1 MIAQVTGLVVARG
14 ADGVVVDV
22 GGVGYEVMLPPIV
35 EQALGELSDG
45 SPLDLRIA
53 YHATRDQPVPVLYGF
68 TRDEEKRFWEL
79 LKSAP
84 KVGPKSAARAMVLPI
99 NRIAQ
104 AIQEGNRQLVDS
116 LPGISAEG
124 AEKIIASL
132 RKRVAPFAALAEA
145 TAAPPPAS
153 DDELER
159 LAVALLVEMGI
170 KRPDAARD
178 VARLLKQQP
187 DLRTVE
193 DLVMEYFRKTP
204 AK

>member
-1 MIAQVTGLVVARG
+1 MIVSLRG
-14 ADGVVVDV
+14 VYGGRGSDGIVLDV
-22 GGVGYEVMLPPIV
+22 NGVGYEVFLPPIV
-35 EQALGELSDG
+35 EQALGELIDG
-45 SPLDLRIA
+45 APVDLRIA

-68 TRDEEKRFWEL
+68 IRDEERRFWEL
-79 LKSAP
+79 LRSAP

-99 NRIAQ
+99 HRIAQ

-132 RKRVAPFAALAEA
+132 RKRVAPFAALEEPAVP
-145 TAAPPPAS
+145 PPPAS
-153 DDELER
+153 EEELVR

-170 KRPDAARD
+170 RRPDAVRD
-178 VARLLKQQP
+178 VARLRQDHPELH
-187 DLRTVE
+187 TVE

-204 AK
+204 

>member
-1 MIAQVTGLVVARG
+1 MIVALRG
-14 ADGVVVDV
+14 VYRGRVADGVVVDV
-22 GGVGYEVMLPPIV
+22 AGVGYEVVLPPIV

-53 YHATRDQPVPVLYGF
+53 YYATRDQPVPVLYGF
-68 TRDEEKRFWEL
+68 TRDGEKRFWEL

-84 KVGPKSAARAMVLPI
+84 RVGPKSAARAMVLPI

-104 AIQEGNRQLVDS
+104 AIVDGNRQLVDS

-132 RKRVAPFAALAEA
+132 RKRMAPFAALEEA
-145 TAAPPPAS
+145 AAPPPPAS
-153 DDELER
+153 GEELER

-178 VARLLKQQP
+178 VARLLKEQP
-187 DLRTVE
+187 ELRAVE
-193 DLVMEYFRKTP
+193 DLVMEYFKKTR
-204 AK
+204 

>member
-1 MIAQVTGLVVARG
+1 MIVSLRG
-14 ADGVVVDV
+14 AYRGRGVDGIVVDV
-22 GGVGYEVMLPPIV
+22 NGVGYEVFVPPIV
-35 EQALGELSDG
+35 EQALGELADG
-45 SPLDLRIA
+45 SIVDLRIA

-99 NRIAQ
+99 PKIAQ

-132 RKRVAPFAALAEA
+132 RKKVAPFAALEEA
-145 TAAPPPAS
+145 TAPPPPAS
-153 DDELER
+153 DEELER
-159 LAVALLVEMGI
+159 LAIALLVEMGI
-170 KRPDAARD
+170 KRPDAVRD
-178 VARLLKQQP
+178 VARLRREHP

-204 AK
+204 K

>member
-1 MIAQVTGLVVARG
+1 MIVSLRG
-14 ADGVVVDV
+14 AYRGRGVDGIVVDV
-22 GGVGYEVMLPPIV
+22 NGVGYEVFVPPIV
-35 EQALGELSDG
+35 EQALGELADG
-45 SPLDLRIA
+45 STVDLRIA

-99 NRIAQ
+99 PKIAQ

-132 RKRVAPFAALAEA
+132 RKKVAPFAALEEA
-145 TAAPPPAS
+145 TAPPPPAS
-153 DDELER
+153 DEELER
-159 LAVALLVEMGI
+159 LATALLVEMGI
-170 KRPDAARD
+170 KRPDAVRD
-178 VARLLKQQP
+178 VARLRREHP

-204 AK
+204 K

>member
-1 MIAQVTGLVVARG
+1 MIVTLRG
-14 ADGVVVDV
+14 AYRGRTVDGIVVEAN
-22 GGVGYEVMLPPIV
+22 GVGYEVMLPPIV
-35 EQALGELSDG
+35 EQALGDLADG
-45 SPLDLRIA
+45 SAVELRIA

-99 NRIAQ
+99 PKIAQ

-132 RKRVAPFAALAEA
+132 RKKVAPFAVLAD
-145 TAAPPPAS
+145 TPGPPPPAS
-153 DDELER
+153 EEELER

-170 KRPDAARD
+170 KRADAARD
-178 VARLLKQQP
+178 VARLRKSHP
-187 DLRTVE
+187 ELRAVE

-204 AK
+204 VG

>member
-1 MIAQVTGLVVARG
+1 MIVSLRGVYRGRG
-14 ADGVVVDV
+14 ADGVVVEV
-22 GGVGYEVMLPPIV
+22 NGVGYEVLLPPIV
-35 EQALGELSDG
+35 EQSLGELVDG

-124 AEKIIASL
+124 ADKIIASL
-132 RKRVAPFAALAEA
+132 RKRVAPYAALAEA
-145 TAAPPPAS
+145 AAPPPPAT

-159 LAVALLVEMGI
+159 LAVALLVEKGN

-178 VARLLKQQP
+178 VARLLRDRP
-187 DLRTVE
+187 ELRSVE
-193 DLVMEYFRKTP
+193 DLVMEYFK
-204 AK
+204 KK

>member
-1 MIAQVTGLVVARG
+1 MIVTLRG
-14 ADGVVVDV
+14 AYRGRTGDGIVVEAN
-22 GGVGYEVMLPPIV
+22 GVGYEVMLPPIV
-35 EQALGELSDG
+35 EQALGELADG
-45 SPLDLRIA
+45 SAVELRIA

-99 NRIAQ
+99 PKIAQ

-132 RKRVAPFAALAEA
+132 RKKVAPFAALSE
-145 TAAPPPAS
+145 TPGLPPAS
-153 DDELER
+153 EEELER

-170 KRPDAARD
+170 KRADAARD
-178 VARLLKQQP
+178 VARLRKSHP
-187 DLRTVE
+187 DLRAVE

-204 AK
+204 AG

>member
-1 MIAQVTGLVVARG
+1 MIVSLRG
-14 ADGVVVDV
+14 VYRGRTADGVIVDV
-22 GGVGYEVMLPPIV
+22 AGVGYEVMLPPIV
-35 EQALGELSDG
+35 EQALGELAEG
-45 SPLDLRIA
+45 APLDLRIA

-68 TRDEEKRFWEL
+68 TRDEERRFWEL

-99 NRIAQ
+99 NHIAQ

-132 RKRVAPFAALAEA
+132 RKRVAPFAALEE
-145 TAAPPPAS
+145 TAAAPAPAS
-153 DDELER
+153 EDELER

-170 KRPDAARD
+170 KRPDAQRD
-178 VARLLKQQP
+178 VTRLRKEHP

-204 AK
+204 K